1 MSKYASLKIDTN
13 RCDGCGMRFSVLNL
27 LVNLVLGVIKGV
39 VGFLSGSHALKAS
52 ALYSI
57 NDVLSAFI
65 VIVSLKVGGRPADD
79 EHTYGHGKAEF
90 VAIAMMSFVMVA
102 GVLFIVFYSVA
113 DIIRGLEGP
122 PHISALLVALLCM
135 VVGELLA
142 RMGFCAAG
150 RSDGS
155 VALKSSAKHNRA
167 DAVSSV
173 AVAIGVGG
181 ALMGLHM
188 LDPIIAIFETIHI
201 SILSGEFFGKA
212 IKGLM
217 DSSLTAGERERI
229 SQAGCR
235 VPGVSRVA
243 LLRSRKMGAVS
254 YVDIVVDVPGDV
266 LVEQADKVAE
276 QVKATTSKALG
287 RAVETHVRFQA
298 ARTAGHIEPTPHVVE
313 NSIVENSIVENGA
326 GGSHA

>member
-1 MSKYASLKIDTN
+1 MTECASVTIDTD

-27 LVNLVLGVIKGV
+27 FANLVLAVIKGL

-57 NDVLSAFI
+57 NDVLSAII
-65 VIVSLKVGGRPADD
+65 VIVSLRVGKRPAD
-79 EHTYGHGKAEF
+79 EQHAYGHGKAEF

-102 GVLFIVFYSVA
+102 GVFFVVFYSVV
-113 DIIRGLEGP
+113 DIVRGLEGP
-122 PHISALLVALLCM
+122 PHVAALFVALLSL
-135 VVGELLA
+135 VAGELLA
-142 RMGFCAAG
+142 RMGFCAA
-150 RSDGS
+150 RNSENS

-167 DAVSSV
+167 DAISSLAV
-173 AVAIGVGG
+173 AVGVGG
-181 ALMGLHM
+181 ALLGLHI

-217 DSSLTAGERERI
+217 DSSLTAGELERI
-229 SQAGCR
+229 SRATCQ

-243 LLRSRKMGAVS
+243 LVRTRKMGAIS

-266 LVEQADKVAE
+266 IVQQADQVAQ
-276 QVKATTSKALG
+276 QVKATTCQALG
-287 RAVETHVRFQA
+287 RSVITHVRFQA
-298 ARTAGHIEPTPHVVE
+298 EQSANRIVPTRRVVE
-313 NSIVENSIVENGA
+313 G
-326 GGSHA
+326 HA